1 MNDAAAEP
9 LISTDRRVPNDA
21 RDRYDEADDASIR
34 EDEVDES
41 ALVSPGLFIWC
52 LTICAGVSG
61 LLFGYDTGVISST
74 LISINT
80 DLSSR
85 PLTTLDK
92 SLITSC
98 TSFFALLASPLTG
111 ILADAYGRKTVI
123 LVADILFI
131 LGALLQAWTSSVG
144 GMIVGR
150 SIVGAAVGSASFV
163 VPLYISELSPSPFRG
178 RLVVVSSLFIT
189 GGQVVAY
196 IVGWLFSERLH
207 GWRWMVGLGA
217 LPAAIQ
223 FVMLFFLPETPRYL
237 VKAGKTQQAKR
248 VLGRVYKSEESGM
261 KLVNAVLRRVE
272 KEIEEG
278 EDAAGLRGA
287 PDTAKIGWRAKKERV
302 QDSFSQLIVIGGNR
316 RALIIAC
323 MLQGFQQLCGF
334 NSLMYFSATIFR
346 LVGFESPTLTSLS
359 IAITNFLFTLVA
371 FHYIDRIGRRRIL
384 LWSVPIMIIGLALC
398 AIAFLFIDLPT
409 EEASATATAIAGDN
423 NKIWPL
429 TAILYH
435 TYNHVTMR
443 PTFFL
448 LTTFSALVAA
458 APVHASNPPPPLP
471 TAFYPDPVSGSGSG
485 QMIDNMLPD
494 SDLPGGGIAQTPAK
508 RALANAV
515 PDKYDSS
522 TYYDAAAE
530 KEAEELA
537 LVLDAAS
544 ENAAEDESADP
555 NLNVKRGLGMEGK
568 SVEGCK
574 KRAEPAQCV
583 KCQKEWDMYV

>member
-1 MNDAAAEP
+1 MSDAAAEP
-9 LISTDRRVPNDA
+9 LISN
-21 RDRYDEADDASIR
+21 DRYDEDDNESIG

-41 ALVSPGLFIWC
+41 ALLSPGLFIWC

-111 ILADAYGRKTVI
+111 ILADTYGRKTVI

-131 LGALLQAWTSSVG
+131 LGALLQAWTSTVG
-144 GMIVGR
+144 GMIAGR

-196 IVGWLFSERLH
+196 IVGWLFSEKLH

-223 FVMLFFLPETPRYL
+223 FVMLFLLPETPRYL
-237 VKAGKTQQAKR
+237 VKAGQIQQARK
-248 VLGRVYKSEESGM
+248 VLGRVYKTDENGT

-272 KEIEEG
+272 KEIEEE
-278 EDAAGLRGA
+278 EDAAGLRGTH
-287 PDTAKIGWRAKKERV
+287 DMAKSGWRAKMDRI
-302 QDSFSQLIVIGGNR
+302 QDNFSQLVAIGGNR

-323 MLQGFQQLCGF
+323 MLQAFQQLCGF

-384 LWSVPIMIIGLALC
+384 LWSIPIMIIGLALC
-398 AIAFLFIDLPT
+398 AIAFLFINLPT
-409 EEASATATAIAGDN
+409 EEASATAIAGN

-429 TAILYH
+429 IILFSMITYVAGYAIGMGNVPWQQSELFPLSVRSLGSAMSTATNWGSNTFIGITFLPMMNVFTPVGTFALYAGV
-435 TYNHVTMR
+435 YNM
-443 PTFFL
+443 
-448 LTTFSALVAA
+448 
-458 APVHASNPPPPLP
+458 PP
-471 TAFYPDPVSGSGSG
+471 
-485 QMIDNMLPD
+485 DNN
-494 SDLPGGGIAQTPAK
+494 LPGGGIGSSSPNAIHDK
-508 RALANAV
+508 RALV
-515 PDKYDSS
+515 KEVSDTLDSS

-544 ENAAEDESADP
+544 ENVAEIEGADDD
-555 NLNVKRGLGMEGK
+555 VKVNR
-568 SVEGCK
+568 
-574 KRAEPAQCV
+574 
-583 KCQKEWDMYV
+583 

>member
-1 MNDAAAEP
+1 MSDAAAEP
-9 LISTDRRVPNDA
+9 LISNDRGVPHNV
-21 RDRYDEADDASIR
+21 RDRYDEDDNESIG

-41 ALVSPGLFIWC
+41 ALLSPGLFIWC

-111 ILADAYGRKTVI
+111 ILADTYGRKTVI

-131 LGALLQAWTSSVG
+131 LGALLQAWTSTVG
-144 GMIVGR
+144 GMVAGR

-196 IVGWLFSERLH
+196 IVGWLFSEKLH

-223 FVMLFFLPETPRYL
+223 FVMLFLLPETPRYL
-237 VKAGKTQQAKR
+237 VKAGQIQQARK
-248 VLGRVYKSEESGM
+248 VLGRVYKTDANGT

-272 KEIEEG
+272 KEIEEE
-278 EDAAGLRGA
+278 EDAAGLRGTH
-287 PDTAKIGWRAKKERV
+287 DMAKSGWRAKMDRI
-302 QDSFSQLIVIGGNR
+302 QDNFSQLVAIGGNR

-323 MLQGFQQLCGF
+323 MLQAFQQLCGF

-384 LWSVPIMIIGLALC
+384 LWSIPIMIIGLALC
-398 AIAFLFIDLPT
+398 AIAFLFINLPT
-409 EEASATATAIAGDN
+409 EEASATAIAGN

-429 TAILYH
+429 IILFSMITYVAGYAIGMGNVPWQQSELFPLSVRSLGSAMSTATNWGSNTFIGITFLPMMNVFTPVGTFALYAGVCMIAEVVIWRI
-435 TYNHVTMR
+435 Y
-443 PTFFL
+443 PE
-448 LTTFSALVAA
+448 
-458 APVHASNPPPPLP
+458 
-471 TAFYPDPVSGSGSG
+471 TA
-485 QMIDNMLPD
+485 
-494 SDLPGGGIAQTPAK
+494 
-508 RALANAV
+508 
-515 PDKYDSS
+515 
-522 TYYDAAAE
+522 
-530 KEAEELA
+530 
-537 LVLDAAS
+537 
-544 ENAAEDESADP
+544 
-555 NLNVKRGLGMEGK
+555 GLGLEDVGGLLK
-568 SVEGCK
+568 DGFGVGNSVRKFRERNK
-574 KRAEPAQCV
+574 K
-583 KCQKEWDMYV
+583 M

>member
-1 MNDAAAEP
+1 MNDSAAEP
-9 LISTDRRVPNDA
+9 LIPSTRDFPNDA
-21 RDRYDEADDASIR
+21 RDRYNSDDDAEIR

-41 ALVSPGLFIWC
+41 ALLSPGLFIWA

-74 LISINT
+74 LISIGS

-111 ILADAYGRKTVI
+111 ILADTYGRKTVI

-131 LGALLQAWTSSVG
+131 LGALWQAWTTSVG
-144 GMIVGR
+144 GMIMGR

-196 IVGWLFSERLH
+196 IVGWLFSERVH

-223 FVMLFFLPETPRYL
+223 FAMLFFLPETPRYL
-237 VKAGKTQQAKR
+237 VKAGETQQAKV
-248 VLGRVYKSEESGM
+248 VLAKVYKSEEDGA

-272 KEIEEG
+272 KEIEEE
-278 EDAAGLRGA
+278 EDAAGLRGT
-287 PDTAKIGWRAKKERV
+287 PETNKTGWRAKLDRV
-302 QDSFSQLIVIGGNR
+302 KDNFSQLIVIGGNR
-316 RALIIAC
+316 RALVIAC

-359 IAITNFLFTLVA
+359 IATTNFLFTLVA

-384 LWSVPIMIIGLALC
+384 LWSIPIMVIGLALC
-398 AIAFLFIDLPT
+398 AIAFGFIDLPV
-409 EEASATATAIAGDN
+409 EEESASATDVVSGGAGS
-423 NKIWPL
+423 KIWPL
-429 TAILYH
+429 IILFSMIMYVAGYAIGMGNVPWQQSELFPLS
-435 TYNHVTMR
+435 VR
-443 PTFFL
+443 SL
-448 LTTFSALVAA
+448 GSALSTATNWGSNTFIGITFLPMMNIFSPVGTFALYAA
-458 APVHASNPPPPLP
+458 VCVGAWITVWRIYPE
-471 TAFYPDPVSGSGSG
+471 TA
-485 QMIDNMLPD
+485 
-494 SDLPGGGIAQTPAK
+494 
-508 RALANAV
+508 
-515 PDKYDSS
+515 
-522 TYYDAAAE
+522 
-530 KEAEELA
+530 
-537 LVLDAAS
+537 
-544 ENAAEDESADP
+544 
-555 NLNVKRGLGMEGK
+555 GLGLEDVGGLLREGYGVRD
-568 SVEGCK
+568 SVRRFEQRK
-574 KRAEPAQCV
+574 QEK
-583 KCQKEWDMYV
+583 

>member
-1 MNDAAAEP
+1 MSDAAAEP
-9 LISTDRRVPNDA
+9 LISNDRGVPHDV
-21 RDRYDEADDASIR
+21 RDRYDEDDNESIG

-41 ALVSPGLFIWC
+41 ALLSPGLFIWC

-98 TSFFALLASPLTG
+98 TSFFALLASPSTG
-111 ILADAYGRKTVI
+111 ILADTYGRKTVI

-131 LGALLQAWTSSVG
+131 LGALLQAWTSTVG
-144 GMIVGR
+144 GMIAGR

-196 IVGWLFSERLH
+196 IVGWLFSEKLH

-223 FVMLFFLPETPRYL
+223 FVMLFLLPETPRYL
-237 VKAGKTQQAKR
+237 VKAGQIQQARK
-248 VLGRVYKSEESGM
+248 VLGRVYKTDENGT

-272 KEIEEG
+272 KEIEEE
-278 EDAAGLRGA
+278 EDAAGLRGTH
-287 PDTAKIGWRAKKERV
+287 DMAKSAWRAKMDRI
-302 QDSFSQLIVIGGNR
+302 QDNFSQLVAIGGNR

-323 MLQGFQQLCGF
+323 MLQAFQQLCGF

-384 LWSVPIMIIGLALC
+384 LWSIPIMIIGLALC
-398 AIAFLFIDLPT
+398 AIAFLFINLPT
-409 EEASATATAIAGDN
+409 EEASATAIAGN

-429 TAILYH
+429 IILFSMITYVAGYAIGMGNVPWQQSELFPLSVRSLGSAMSTATNWGSNTFIGITFLPMMNVFTPVGTFALYAGV
-435 TYNHVTMR
+435 YNMPH
-443 PTFFL
+443 
-448 LTTFSALVAA
+448 
-458 APVHASNPPPPLP
+458 
-471 TAFYPDPVSGSGSG
+471 
-485 QMIDNMLPD
+485 DNN
-494 SDLPGGGIAQTPAK
+494 LPGGGIGSSSPNAIHDK
-508 RALANAV
+508 RALV
-515 PDKYDSS
+515 KEVSDTLDSS
-522 TYYDAAAE
+522 IYYDAAAE
-530 KEAEELA
+530 KEAGELA

-544 ENAAEDESADP
+544 ENVAEIEGADDD
-555 NLNVKRGLGMEGK
+555 VKVNR
-568 SVEGCK
+568 
-574 KRAEPAQCV
+574 
-583 KCQKEWDMYV
+583 

>member
-1 MNDAAAEP
+1 MSDAAAEP
-9 LISTDRRVPNDA
+9 LISNDRGVPHDV
-21 RDRYDEADDASIR
+21 RDRYDEDDNESIG

-41 ALVSPGLFIWC
+41 ALLSPGLFIWC

-111 ILADAYGRKTVI
+111 ILADTYGRKTVI

-131 LGALLQAWTSSVG
+131 LGALLQAWTSTVG
-144 GMIVGR
+144 GMIAGR

-196 IVGWLFSERLH
+196 IVGWLFSEKLH

-223 FVMLFFLPETPRYL
+223 FVMLFLLPETPRYL
-237 VKAGKTQQAKR
+237 VKAGKIQQARK
-248 VLGRVYKSEESGM
+248 VLGRVYKTDENGT

-272 KEIEEG
+272 KEIEEE
-278 EDAAGLRGA
+278 EDAAGLRGTH
-287 PDTAKIGWRAKKERV
+287 DMAKSGWRAKMDRI
-302 QDSFSQLIVIGGNR
+302 QDNFSQLVAIGGNR

-323 MLQGFQQLCGF
+323 MLQAFQQLCGF

-384 LWSVPIMIIGLALC
+384 LWSIPIMIIGLALC
-398 AIAFLFIDLPT
+398 AIAFLFINLPT
-409 EEASATATAIAGDN
+409 EEASATAIAGN

-429 TAILYH
+429 IILFSMITYVAGYAIGMGNVPWQQSELFPLSVRSLGSAMSTATNWGSNTFIGITFLPMMNVFTPVGTFALYAGVCMIAEIVIWRI
-435 TYNHVTMR
+435 Y
-443 PTFFL
+443 PE
-448 LTTFSALVAA
+448 
-458 APVHASNPPPPLP
+458 
-471 TAFYPDPVSGSGSG
+471 TA
-485 QMIDNMLPD
+485 
-494 SDLPGGGIAQTPAK
+494 
-508 RALANAV
+508 
-515 PDKYDSS
+515 
-522 TYYDAAAE
+522 
-530 KEAEELA
+530 
-537 LVLDAAS
+537 
-544 ENAAEDESADP
+544 
-555 NLNVKRGLGMEGK
+555 GLGLEDVGGLLK
-568 SVEGCK
+568 DGFGVGNSVRKFRERNK
-574 KRAEPAQCV
+574 K
-583 KCQKEWDMYV
+583 M

>member
-9 LISTDRRVPNDA
+9 LIANDRVFPSDA
-21 RDRYDEADDASIR
+21 RDRYDDDEEEIE
-34 EDEVDES
+34 EDVVDES

-52 LTICAGVSG
+52 LTICAGISG

-111 ILADAYGRKTVI
+111 ILADTYGRKTVI
-123 LVADILFI
+123 LFADILFV
-131 LGALLQAWTSSVG
+131 LGALWQAWTSSVG
-144 GMIVGR
+144 GMITGR

-163 VPLYISELSPSPFRG
+163 VPLYISELAPSPFRG
-178 RLVVVSSLFIT
+178 RMVVVSSLFIT

-196 IVGWLFSERLH
+196 IVGWLFSDRLH

-217 LPAAIQ
+217 LPAALQ

-237 VKAGKTQQAKR
+237 IKAGQRQQAKT
-248 VLGRVYKSEESGM
+248 VLGRVYRSDEGGR
-261 KLVNAVLRRVE
+261 KLVTAVLKRVE
-272 KEIEEG
+272 REIEE
-278 EDAAGLRGA
+278 EVDAAGLRG
-287 PDTAKIGWRAKKERV
+287 TMGVAKSGWRARV
-302 QDSFSQLIVIGGNR
+302 EKVKDNAAQLIVVGGNR

-346 LVGFESPTLTSLS
+346 LVGFQSPTLTSLS

-384 LWSVPIMIIGLALC
+384 LWSVPIMIMGLALC
-398 AIAFLFIDLPT
+398 AIAFAFVDLPA
-409 EEASATATAIAGDN
+409 EEASATPIVAG

-429 TAILYH
+429 VILLAMVTYVAGYAIGMGNVPWQQSELFPLSVRSLGSAVATATNWGSNTLIGITFLPMMNIFTPVGTFALYAGVCVFAWI
-435 TYNHVTMR
+435 TIWRIYPETAGLSLEDVGG
-443 PTFFL
+443 L
-448 LTTFSALVAA
+448 LKAGYGVDDSVRSFKQRRR
-458 APVHASNPPPPLP
+458 
-471 TAFYPDPVSGSGSG
+471 DSG
-485 QMIDNMLPD
+485 
-494 SDLPGGGIAQTPAK
+494 
-508 RALANAV
+508 R
-515 PDKYDSS
+515 
-522 TYYDAAAE
+522 
-530 KEAEELA
+530 
-537 LVLDAAS
+537 
-544 ENAAEDESADP
+544 
-555 NLNVKRGLGMEGK
+555 
-568 SVEGCK
+568 
-574 KRAEPAQCV
+574 
-583 KCQKEWDMYV
+583 

>member
-1 MNDAAAEP
+1 MSDAAAEP
-9 LISTDRRVPNDA
+9 LISNDRGVPHDV
-21 RDRYDEADDASIR
+21 RDRYDEDDNESIG

-41 ALVSPGLFIWC
+41 ALLSPGLFIWC

-98 TSFFALLASPLTG
+98 TSFFALLASPSTG
-111 ILADAYGRKTVI
+111 ILADTYGRKTVI

-131 LGALLQAWTSSVG
+131 LGALLQAWTSTVG
-144 GMIVGR
+144 GMIAGR

-196 IVGWLFSERLH
+196 IVGWLFSEKLH

-223 FVMLFFLPETPRYL
+223 FVMLFLLPETPRYL
-237 VKAGKTQQAKR
+237 VKAGQIQQARK
-248 VLGRVYKSEESGM
+248 VLGRVYKTDENGT

-272 KEIEEG
+272 KEIEEE
-278 EDAAGLRGA
+278 EDAAGLRGTH
-287 PDTAKIGWRAKKERV
+287 DMAKSAWRAKMDRI
-302 QDSFSQLIVIGGNR
+302 QDNFSQLVAIGGNR

-323 MLQGFQQLCGF
+323 MLQAFQQLCGF

-384 LWSVPIMIIGLALC
+384 LWSIPIMIIGLALC
-398 AIAFLFIDLPT
+398 AIAFLFINLPT
-409 EEASATATAIAGDN
+409 EEASATAIAGN

-429 TAILYH
+429 IILFSMITYVAGYAIGMGNVPWQQSELFPLSVRSLGSAMSTATNWGSNTFIGITFLPMMNVFTPVGTFALYAGVCMIAEIVIWRI
-435 TYNHVTMR
+435 Y
-443 PTFFL
+443 PE
-448 LTTFSALVAA
+448 
-458 APVHASNPPPPLP
+458 
-471 TAFYPDPVSGSGSG
+471 TA
-485 QMIDNMLPD
+485 
-494 SDLPGGGIAQTPAK
+494 
-508 RALANAV
+508 
-515 PDKYDSS
+515 
-522 TYYDAAAE
+522 
-530 KEAEELA
+530 
-537 LVLDAAS
+537 
-544 ENAAEDESADP
+544 
-555 NLNVKRGLGMEGK
+555 GLGLEDVGGLLK
-568 SVEGCK
+568 DGFGVGNSVRKFRERNK
-574 KRAEPAQCV
+574 K
-583 KCQKEWDMYV
+583 M

>member
-1 MNDAAAEP
+1 MSDAAAEP
-9 LISTDRRVPNDA
+9 LIFNDRGVPHDV
-21 RDRYDEADDASIR
+21 RDRYDEGDNESIG

-41 ALVSPGLFIWC
+41 ALLSPGLFIWC

-111 ILADAYGRKTVI
+111 ILADTYGRKTVI

-131 LGALLQAWTSSVG
+131 LGALLQAWTSTVG
-144 GMIVGR
+144 GMIAGR

-196 IVGWLFSERLH
+196 IVGWLFSEKLH

-223 FVMLFFLPETPRYL
+223 FVMLFLLPETPRYL
-237 VKAGKTQQAKR
+237 VKAGQIQQARK
-248 VLGRVYKSEESGM
+248 VLGRVYKTDENGT

-272 KEIEEG
+272 KEIEEE
-278 EDAAGLRGA
+278 EDAAGLRGTH
-287 PDTAKIGWRAKKERV
+287 DMAKSDWRAKMDRI
-302 QDSFSQLIVIGGNR
+302 QDNFSQLVAIGGNR

-323 MLQGFQQLCGF
+323 MLQAFQQLCGF

-384 LWSVPIMIIGLALC
+384 LWSIPIMIIGLALC
-398 AIAFLFIDLPT
+398 AIAFLFINLPT
-409 EEASATATAIAGDN
+409 EEASATAIAGN

-429 TAILYH
+429 IILFSMITYVAGYAIGMGNVPWQQSELFPLSVRSLGSAMSTATNWGSNTFIGITFLPMMNVFTPVGTFALYAGVCMIAEILIWRIY
-435 TYNHVTMR
+435 
-443 PTFFL
+443 PE
-448 LTTFSALVAA
+448 
-458 APVHASNPPPPLP
+458 
-471 TAFYPDPVSGSGSG
+471 TA
-485 QMIDNMLPD
+485 
-494 SDLPGGGIAQTPAK
+494 
-508 RALANAV
+508 
-515 PDKYDSS
+515 
-522 TYYDAAAE
+522 
-530 KEAEELA
+530 
-537 LVLDAAS
+537 
-544 ENAAEDESADP
+544 
-555 NLNVKRGLGMEGK
+555 GLGLEDVGGLLK
-568 SVEGCK
+568 DGFGVGNSVRKFRERNK
-574 KRAEPAQCV
+574 K
-583 KCQKEWDMYV
+583 M

>member
-1 MNDAAAEP
+1 MSDAAAEP
-9 LISTDRRVPNDA
+9 LISNDRGVPHNV
-21 RDRYDEADDASIR
+21 RDRYDEDDNESIG

-41 ALVSPGLFIWC
+41 RS
-52 LTICAGVSG
+52 
-61 LLFGYDTGVISST
+61 TGVISST

-111 ILADAYGRKTVI
+111 ILADTYGRKTVI

-131 LGALLQAWTSSVG
+131 LGALLQAWTSTVG
-144 GMIVGR
+144 GMVAGR

-196 IVGWLFSERLH
+196 IVGWLFSEKLH

-223 FVMLFFLPETPRYL
+223 FVMLFLLPETPRYL
-237 VKAGKTQQAKR
+237 VKAGQIQQARK
-248 VLGRVYKSEESGM
+248 VLGRVYKTDANGT

-272 KEIEEG
+272 KEIEEE
-278 EDAAGLRGA
+278 EDAAGLRGTH
-287 PDTAKIGWRAKKERV
+287 DMAKSGWRAKMDRI
-302 QDSFSQLIVIGGNR
+302 QDNFSQLVAIGGNR

-323 MLQGFQQLCGF
+323 MLQAFQQLCGF

-384 LWSVPIMIIGLALC
+384 LWSIPIMIIGLALC
-398 AIAFLFIDLPT
+398 AIAFLFINLPT
-409 EEASATATAIAGDN
+409 EEASATAIAGN

-429 TAILYH
+429 IILFSMI
-435 TYNHVTMR
+435 TY
-443 PTFFL
+443 
-448 LTTFSALVAA
+448 VAGYA
-458 APVHASNPPPPLP
+458 
-471 TAFYPDPVSGSGSG
+471 
-485 QMIDNMLPD
+485 IDNMPPD
-494 SDLPGGGIAQTPAK
+494 NNLPGGGIGSSSPNAIHDK
-508 RALANAV
+508 RALV
-515 PDKYDSS
+515 KEVSDTFDSA

-544 ENAAEDESADP
+544 ENVAE
-555 NLNVKRGLGMEGK
+555 
-568 SVEGCK
+568 VEG
-574 KRAEPAQCV
+574 ADDDV
-583 KCQKEWDMYV
+583 KVNR